1 MHKIEDLINPKN
13 FNFPL
18 DTSKLSDVSIL
29 KDFLK
34 QMLTIRLVEK
44 KLAKEKELGVIGGP
58 VHLGVGQE
66 AVQ

>member
-44 KLAKEKELGVIGGP
+44 N
-58 VHLGVGQE
+58 
-66 AVQ
+66 